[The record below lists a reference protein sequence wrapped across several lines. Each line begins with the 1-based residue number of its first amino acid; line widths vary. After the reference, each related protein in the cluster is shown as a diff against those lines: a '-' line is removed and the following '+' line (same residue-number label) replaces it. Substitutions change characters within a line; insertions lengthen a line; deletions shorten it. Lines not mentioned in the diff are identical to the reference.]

1 MAFEREGA
9 LDKLEGF
16 ASHHGADFYGVPR
29 NEGKT
34 TLERV
39 SWTVPETYEF
49 GGDVVVPFY
58 AGEEIPWSVK
68 RHPE

>member
-1 MAFEREGA
+1 
-9 LDKLEGF
+9 
-16 ASHHGADFYGVPR
+16 
-29 NEGKT
+29 
-34 TLERV
+34 V